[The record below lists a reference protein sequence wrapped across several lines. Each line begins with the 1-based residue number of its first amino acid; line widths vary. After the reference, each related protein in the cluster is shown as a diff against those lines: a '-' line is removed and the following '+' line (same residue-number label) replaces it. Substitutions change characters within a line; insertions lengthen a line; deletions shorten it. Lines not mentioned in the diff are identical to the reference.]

1 MKFQGMNKTG
11 CQCRQCVGPNGGN
24 KAMKKKIKH
33 SGRQDDRQQEK
44 EAKLLTLVKN
54 KYEKKMD

>member
-1 MKFQGMNKTG
+1 MNKTG